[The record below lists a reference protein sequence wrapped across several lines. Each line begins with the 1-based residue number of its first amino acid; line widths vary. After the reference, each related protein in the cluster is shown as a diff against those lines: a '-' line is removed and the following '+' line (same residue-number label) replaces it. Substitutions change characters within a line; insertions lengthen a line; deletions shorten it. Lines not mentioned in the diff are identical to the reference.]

1 MQRMELLRTAKLIF
15 VFRCD
20 MMSAQL
26 AFFRRESFMQ
36 KGLNLTVGGGCDPL
50 DIILS
55 FDKIVESF
63 EARLLKRVL
72 KSELSQRQNWVYNG
86 NLQSSETDF
95 FSVHYVYSEP
105 TQKGWEENR

>member
-1 MQRMELLRTAKLIF
+1 MIETNSLPFLFSTTAAFEASKFFCRLKVRESHMQRMELLRTAKLIF

-63 EARLLKRVL
+63 EARLLKRIL
-72 KSELSQRQNWVYNG
+72 KSELSHRQN
-86 NLQSSETDF
+86 
-95 FSVHYVYSEP
+95 
-105 TQKGWEENR
+105 